1 MAKFRSPFNTNELW
15 ITQTYHS
22 GSNNTAIDISATAN
36 TPVYALA
43 DGKIL
48 VTSPIYGSYCTTS
61 VNNSDLKLFF
71 VHTYKWLPVGT
82 NFKQGQIICYV
93 APKSL
98 NGGYPTHLHLG
109 LQTGKYI
116 IDYLD
121 RSIIFKTAYPD
132 IKAMWFIGENFD
144 WSKHRDLSYENTYMF
159 KKGDRIQFIGVQN
172 ARKAP
177 AGEIT
182 GDSVIGQTGVIYD
195 NPREAILDGV
205 NYTWYDIHIDGGGSG
220 WFADVG
226 KFKLYVEQN
235 EQPVPEDPVVPSNEE
250 QLQKQVAD
258 LLQENEGL
266 KNDLAGSISELNEK
280 NEEIKR
286 LESELEMKNALL
298 QEVNNQASELQKK
311 YDILFVEKNRI
322 ENEKNKAIE
331 GYNAL
336 KNGRFMW
343 IVGFLEKLF
352 PKRE

>member
-22 GSNNTAIDISATAN
+22 GSNNTAIDISAIAD

-82 NFKQGQIICYV
+82 NFKQGQVICYV
-93 APKSL
+93 APKNL

-132 IKAMWFIGENFD
+132 IKAIWFLGENFD

-159 KKGDRIQFIGVQN
+159 KKGDRIQFTGVQN
-172 ARKAP
+172 IRQGSSISYP
-177 AGEIT
+177 IT
-182 GDSVIGQTGVIYD
+182 GETKVGDIYEIED
-195 NPREAILDGV
+195 GPRVADG
-205 NYTWYDIHIDGGGSG
+205 YTWYDLKG
-220 WFADVG
+220 ADWVADIG

-331 GYNAL
+331 EYNTL
-336 KNGRFMW
+336 KSGRFMW

>member
-82 NFKQGQIICYV
+82 NFKQGQVICYV
-93 APKSL
+93 APKNL

-144 WSKHRDLSYENTYMF
+144 WSKHKDLSYENTYMF
-159 KKGDRIQFIGVQN
+159 KKGDRIQFTGVQN
-172 ARKAP
+172 IRQGSSISYP
-177 AGEIT
+177 IT
-182 GDSVIGQTGVIYD
+182 GETKVGDIYEIED
-195 NPREAILDGV
+195 GPRVADG
-205 NYTWYDIHIDGGGSG
+205 YTWYDLKG
-220 WFADVG
+220 ADWVADIG

-280 NEEIKR
+280 NEEIKIQSFIHFISF
-286 LESELEMKNALL
+286 L
-298 QEVNNQASELQKK
+298 ASV
-311 YDILFVEKNRI
+311 IMHTSNR
-322 ENEKNKAIE
+322 
-331 GYNAL
+331 
-336 KNGRFMW
+336 F
-343 IVGFLEKLF
+343 GFLFTL
-352 PKRE
+352 PNI